1 MAKKKVRVESAATAL
16 ATDGVVPVV
25 GMREPCPCGSGRR
38 YKACHGKVDEVIE
51 TTRPFEGF
59 ASECDLV
66 ALRELVPSATAPLT
80 LRSDA
85 VSASGK
91 PAGMRTVTLAT
102 VLPMAYPAIVRMDGE
117 ILLGLQV
124 NTSSGN
130 ASRDLARVLAA
141 ALDTEPGTPVDVPRE
156 AANSIRLQDLIDGSV
171 PLDVTVH
178 SGFDFWSD
186 VKDMDEETRASLD
199 RASEYAHPT
208 VRLNSVEAAY
218 WCQMG
223 EKEHLRWAMPVA
235 EEALLN
241 AVARLDAASESAL
254 GEGTKLVGMFRAHGI
269 VVPVWDL
276 PLGFGA
282 SACEAPAA
290 EFLSRLNIALA
301 DSTPLTDAQRRARSL
316 LTTRQVTLR

>member
-1 MAKKKVRVESAATAL
+1 MAKKKVRVESSATAI
-16 ATDGVVPVV
+16 ANDGVVPVV

-38 YKACHGKVDEVIE
+38 YKACHGKVELVIE

-91 PAGMRTVTLAT
+91 PAGSRTVTLAT
-102 VLPMAYPAIVRMDGE
+102 VLPMAYPALVRMDGE

-124 NTSSGN
+124 NTNSGN

-141 ALDTEPGTPVDVPRE
+141 ALDTEPGNPVDVPRD
-156 AANSIRLQDLIDGSV
+156 ATNSLRLQDLIDGSV

-178 SGFDFWSD
+178 TGFDFWSD
-186 VKDMDEETRASLD
+186 VEDMDEETRASLD
-199 RASEYAHPT
+199 RASAYAHPT
-208 VRLNSVEAAY
+208 SRLTSVDAAY

-223 EKEHLRWAMPVA
+223 EKEHFRWAMPVD
-235 EEALLN
+235 EETLLN
-241 AVARLDAASESAL
+241 AVARLDAAGQSSL

-282 SACEAPAA
+282 QACEAPAA
-290 EFLSRLNIALA
+290 EFLARLNVALA

>member
-1 MAKKKVRVESAATAL
+1 MAKKKDRVDSAAT

-38 YKACHGKVDEVIE
+38 YKACHGKVEEVVE

-59 ASECDLV
+59 ASECDFV

-91 PAGMRTVTLAT
+91 PAGVRRVTLAT
-102 VLPMAYPAIVRMDGE
+102 VLPMAYPALVRMDGE

-130 ASRDLARVLAA
+130 ASRDLARVLAI

-156 AANSIRLQDLIDGSV
+156 ATNSLRLQDLIDGSA

-178 SGFDFWSD
+178 TSFDFWSD

-199 RASEYAHPT
+199 RASAYAHPT
-208 VRLNSVEAAY
+208 VRLTSVDSAY
-218 WCQMG
+218 WCQIG

-241 AVARLDAASESAL
+241 AVARLDAAGQSSL

>member
-1 MAKKKVRVESAATAL
+1 MAKKKVRVDSAAI

-38 YKACHGKVDEVIE
+38 YKACHGKVEEVVE

-91 PAGMRTVTLAT
+91 PAGDRRVTLAT
-102 VLPMAYPAIVRMDGE
+102 VLPMAYPALVRMDGE

-130 ASRDLARVLAA
+130 ASRDLARVLAL
-141 ALDTEPGTPVDVPRE
+141 ALDTEPGTPVDVPRDVT
-156 AANSIRLQDLIDGSV
+156 SSLRLQDLIDGSV

-178 SGFDFWSD
+178 TSFDFWSD

-199 RASEYAHPT
+199 RASAYAHPT
-208 VRLNSVEAAY
+208 VRLNSVDAAY
-218 WCQMG
+218 WCQIG

-241 AVARLDAASESAL
+241 AVARLDSAGQSSL

-282 SACEAPAA
+282 AACETPAA
-290 EFLSRLNIALA
+290 EFLSRLNAALA
-301 DSTPLTDAQRRARSL
+301 ESTPLTDAERRARSL